1 MNRAFPCRLY
11 KTFSPG
17 SCEVLMMSRSRD
29 IIFLL
34 GAGASAEA
42 GIPISGQMINLVEES
57 LKGKS
62 ELDLYNHVKSAIHFS
77 AGIKG
82 RFGDAVP
89 FNIETLVNTLYELER
104 NEEHPLYP
112 FIASWNSRFVALAG
126 ADFSEVRKFRQRILA
141 NLKKW
146 MCPEDAA
153 RANYYRGLVKL
164 QRDLTYPLHVFS
176 LNYDLCIEHLNQ
188 ADFRVETGFAD
199 YGPNHCWD
207 WERFVDMET
216 GNNIAPQLVLYKLH
230 GSINWKRN
238 AAKELFSVEQI
249 ESVDADKI
257 EVIFGREF
265 KLEAADPY
273 LFFAYKFRDFSLE
286 TKLIVTLGYGFGDG
300 HINKMLTQ
308 SLRNDSERRMFVIR
322 HCNETDCAA
331 TKDEVVGLLELDS
344 NQKDQVIVHAGS
356 AKKFLETP
364 DLAKLL
370 VSLIPPSK
378 DVPF

>member
-1 MNRAFPCRLY
+1 M
-11 KTFSPG
+11 T
-17 SCEVLMMSRSRD
+17 SRSKD

-42 GIPISGQMINLVEES
+42 GIPVSGQMISHVEKLIRTDRER
-57 LKGKS
+57 G
-62 ELDLYNHVKSAIHFS
+62 LYNHVKSAIHFS
-77 AGIKG
+77 SGLKG
-82 RFGDAVP
+82 SFGDAVP

-126 ADFSEVRKFRQRILA
+126 SDFGEVKCFRQKILA
-141 NLKKW
+141 ALKKW
-146 MCPEDAA
+146 MCPEDAGKG
-153 RANYYRGLVKL
+153 NYYKGLITL

-176 LNYDLCIEHLNQ
+176 LNYDLSVERLNQ
-188 ADFRVETGFAD
+188 VDFRVETGFAD
-199 YGPNHCWD
+199 YGPDYSWD
-207 WERFVDMET
+207 WERFGDMET

-238 AAKELFSVEQI
+238 DATKKLFSVEQI
-249 ESVDADKI
+249 ESVDADKM

-273 LFFAYKFRDFSLE
+273 LFFAYKFRDLSLL
-286 TKLIVTLGYGFGDG
+286 TRLIVTLGYGFGDG

-308 SLRNDSERRMFVIR
+308 SLRNDMERRLLVIR
-322 HCNETDCAA
+322 RCTARDCPTVVDQIVAA
-331 TKDEVVGLLELDS
+331 LELDVA
-344 NQKDQVIVHAGS
+344 QRDQVIVKPGS
-356 AKKFLETP
+356 AKEFLETQ
-364 DLAKLL
+364 DLAKAL

>member
-1 MNRAFPCRLY
+1 M
-11 KTFSPG
+11 T
-17 SCEVLMMSRSRD
+17 SRSKD

-42 GIPISGQMINLVEES
+42 GIPVSGEMIDHVENL
-57 LKGKS
+57 LKADAERG
-62 ELDLYNHVKSAIHFS
+62 LYNHVKSAIHFS
-77 AGIKG
+77 AGLKG
-82 RFGDAVP
+82 HFGDSVP

-126 ADFSEVRKFRQRILA
+126 NDFGEVRRFRQKILA
-141 NLKKW
+141 ALKKW

-153 RANYYRGLVKL
+153 KANNYRGLITV

-176 LNYDLCIEHLNQ
+176 LNYDLCVERLNQ
-188 ADFRVETGFAD
+188 AEFRVETGFAEC
-199 YGPNHCWD
+199 GPDHPWD

-216 GNNIAPQLVLYKLH
+216 SNNLAPQLVLYKLH

-238 AAKELFSVEQI
+238 AATKELFSVEQI
-249 ESVDADKI
+249 ESVDADKM

-273 LFFAYKFRDFSLE
+273 LFFAYKFRDFSLV
-286 TKLIVTLGYGFGDG
+286 TRLIVTLGYGFGDG

-308 SLRNDSERRMFVIR
+308 SLRNDPERRLLVVR
-322 HCNETDCAA
+322 RCAEKDCSAVA
-331 TKDEVVGLLELDS
+331 DQVMSALELDTA
-344 NQKDQVIVHAGS
+344 QKEQVIVRPGS
-356 AKKFLETP
+356 AKEFLETP
-364 DLAKLL
+364 SLAESL
-370 VSLIPPSK
+370 VGLIPPSK